1 MSLNMYL
8 GDVDAQTSSI
18 TDICNETI
26 QAMNQV
32 IQSIDIFTGD
42 VILKGDTYD
51 SAKIYFSQTYRVIAQ
66 GIIVLCER
74 LIEQNKA
81 FPTNFRSVVANTD
94 VIEDELKDQI
104 RETEKLIMDF
114 EQASNGLL
122 IKPQINLFDSVK
134 RNLERKLEDLYQYN
148 TQSST
153 YFNDA
158 EQLAKDIEKG
168 LTDVNRGRGFN
179 QTSGVF
185 ALTGITMGWQTALRN
200 ADKGIDPVKVE
211 ELKDYDVYA
220 IVYADAKGNP
230 QIIWHLE
237 KDGKGVTNTEL
248 HRYLIQ
254 SGKYLD
260 GEDYTIW
267 GMDDYTKHLQDGWRN
282 GINYQ
287 NGDDYNS
294 FISGTLAASQYVEDG
309 YVWVQE
315 SGMYDMIT
323 MLGLSYSAYRMA
335 NLNESINTK
344 VPKLS
349 SLSAEEQLNLA
360 NQYKQNAPIDIPE
373 NVKIKAQSKSAG
385 YEQITYKWTDSGYK
399 YEARWHTKTPG
410 APEGQ
415 GNTWVIQ
422 RTIPGNGGAKPQ
434 TSFKTGNNE
443 WIEAYKWYD
452 AISARQNGNATAEQ
466 IRILDNGHWK
476 E

>member
-8 GDVDAQTSSI
+8 GEVDAQTISI

-32 IQSIDIFTGD
+32 IQSIDTFTGD

-66 GIIVLCER
+66 GIIVFCER

-81 FPTNFRSVVANTD
+81 FPTNFRSEVANTD

-104 RETEKLIMDF
+104 HETEKLIMDL
-114 EQASNGLL
+114 EQVSNGLL
-122 IKPQINLFDSVK
+122 NKPQINLFDSVK

-168 LTDVNRGRGFN
+168 LTDVNGGRGFN

-248 HRYLIQ
+248 YRYLIQ

-287 NGDDYNS
+287 NGDEYNS

-323 MLGLSYSAYRMA
+323 MLGLSYSAYKMA